1 MLTVIMVIPDSRR
14 QKDAPQTPPPPATP
28 RFSAACHKTQKPTD
42 EARHEPD
49 EIGNAREKSTMGVQ
63 FCSLGQL
70 KFLRGLYKGKTI
82 GPKAM

>member
-1 MLTVIMVIPDSRR
+1 MPLRH
-14 QKDAPQTPPPPATP
+14 PPATP
-28 RFSAACHKTQKPTD
+28 NFSAACHKTQKPTD

-70 KFLRGLYKGKTI
+70 KFLRGLFKG
-82 GPKAM
+82 